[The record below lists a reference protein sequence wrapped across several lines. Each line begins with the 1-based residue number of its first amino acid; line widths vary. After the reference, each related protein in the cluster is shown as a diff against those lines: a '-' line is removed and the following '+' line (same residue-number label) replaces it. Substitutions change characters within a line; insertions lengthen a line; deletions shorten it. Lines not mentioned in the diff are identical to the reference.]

1 MWRSSVTLTTVIL
14 VMCWSEKNW
23 KSGMGS
29 ARLDIFFC
37 KLRKTRKQVEF
48 WFVSLFFLR
57 EKLQHLCMM
66 EMIQ

>member
-1 MWRSSVTLTTVIL
+1 MLTTVIL

-23 KSGMGS
+23 KSGTGA

-48 WFVSLFFLR
+48 WFVSLFLIFLRR
-57 EKLQHLCMM
+57 EKLQYLCMM